1 MNFTLFNYASFMC
14 EHVLPQ
20 VIDMHV
26 VVSIVGSYVVLVLKD
41 WIWL

>member
-1 MNFTLFNYASFMC
+1 MNSTLFNYVSFVC

-26 VVSIVGSYVVLVLKD
+26 VLLIIGSYVVVMLKD
-41 WIWL
+41 